1 VDGTGL
7 KLCGAGEWLVEKPC
21 TKTRQPWRK
30 LHIGMNAEP
39 GQIVAA
45 TLAVNDV
52 DDRSQVGPL
61 LDQVEGPWPRSPAT
75 ARMIRTTST
84 AVLD

>member
-1 VDGTGL
+1 
-7 KLCGAGEWLVEKPC
+7 
-21 TKTRQPWRK
+21 
-30 LHIGMNAEP
+30 MNAEP

-75 ARMIRTTST
+75 ARMIRTAST